1 MKETL
6 LVVDD
11 EQDLLQLL
19 KRSLEPDLNCDVET
33 ALSGKEAIRIVQD
46 RPY

>member
-11 EQDLLQLL
+11 EQDMLQLL
-19 KRSLEPDLNCDVET
+19 KRSLEPDLGCRVET
-33 ALSGKEAIRIVQD
+33 ALSGEEAVRIRPGTA
-46 RPY
+46 R